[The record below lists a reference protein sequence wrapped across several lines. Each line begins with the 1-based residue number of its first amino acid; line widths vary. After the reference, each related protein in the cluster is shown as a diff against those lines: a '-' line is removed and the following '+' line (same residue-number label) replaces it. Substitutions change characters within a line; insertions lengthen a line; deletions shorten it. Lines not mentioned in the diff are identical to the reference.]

1 MASEEYEN
9 LLFMRNSMTTV
20 VETRPDGSEVVLKT
34 CRVSMTADE
43 RLKRL
48 YPMVDEDETPLP
60 RSWNSKDK
68 FTNLGLSQNNMR
80 VHYKGTD
87 ATGYA
92 SLFPWTAAAVRDKSK
107 SLCRRSHFGVRASG

>member
-9 LLFMRNSMTTV
+9 LLFMRNTMTTV

-87 ATGYA
+87 ATV
-92 SLFPWTAAAVRDKSK
+92 SPLFPSTAAAIRDNLNHFVVVVRI
-107 SLCRRSHFGVRASG
+107 LVCV